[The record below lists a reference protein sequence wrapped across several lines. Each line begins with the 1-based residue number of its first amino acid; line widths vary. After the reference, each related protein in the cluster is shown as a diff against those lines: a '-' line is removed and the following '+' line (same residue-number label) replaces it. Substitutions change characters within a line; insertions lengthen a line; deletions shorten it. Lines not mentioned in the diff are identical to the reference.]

1 MKLVFFGASFFG
13 RRSVLLGQALF
24 FVALSSGC
32 AYNPPAA
39 WERGDLAK
47 VKMKF
52 DADRLDAMAAQHTY
66 FSKEAASGGTG
77 VGGGGCGC
85 N

>member
-1 MKLVFFGASFFG
+1 MESKFSLNSFRPQPKLLSGLALV
-13 RRSVLLGQALF
+13 SVLLA
-24 FVALSSGC
+24 SGC

-47 VKMKF
+47 AQMKF

-66 FSKEAASGGTG
+66 FSKEAASGGAG

>member
-1 MKLVFFGASFFG
+1 MIRWLAQYRRVLMLLIVFP
-13 RRSVLLGQALF
+13 
-24 FVALSSGC
+24 ALSACSVIQ
-32 AYNPPAA
+32 PVQP
-39 WERGDLAK
+39 WEKGVLARAEMTFEGDP
-47 VKMKF
+47 
-52 DADRLDAMAAQHTY
+52 LDNRFVEHTY

>member
-1 MKLVFFGASFFG
+1 MKIDLSSISFVSQPKLLLGLVLVFA
-13 RRSVLLGQALF
+13 
-24 FVALSSGC
+24 ALSSGC
-32 AYNPPAA
+32 AYNPPAP

-47 VKMKF
+47 AQMKF
-52 DADRLDAMAAQHTY
+52 DADRLDAMASQHTY
-66 FSKEAASGGTG
+66 FSKEAASGGSG